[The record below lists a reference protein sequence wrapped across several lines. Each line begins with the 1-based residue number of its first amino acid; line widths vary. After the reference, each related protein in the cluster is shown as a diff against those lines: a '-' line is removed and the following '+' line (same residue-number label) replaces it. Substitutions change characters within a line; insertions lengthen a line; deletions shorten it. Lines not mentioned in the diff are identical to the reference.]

1 LLKPHQPIRDFQ
13 IRLLSPDDAARLN
26 GIDDE
31 DNVFDEN
38 PALPPSGALALDG
51 GREFLADASV
61 LFWVAEVPDGSGPG
75 PARAGARS
83 VTTVCF
89 YEKCGFA
96 SDESEILV
104 KALG

>member
-26 GIDDE
+26 GIADE

-51 GREFLADASV
+51 GREFLVDPSV
-61 LFWVAEVPDGSGPG
+61 LFWVAEFRMAEARVPRGRCPVRHHS
-75 PARAGARS
+75 
-83 VTTVCF
+83 
-89 YEKCGFA
+89 
-96 SDESEILV
+96 L
-104 KALG
+104 LL